1 LRTIE
6 TIDGKVMVERLDAM
20 DNAKRLYRYSS
31 ISGLPVLQYTGV
43 LEVKSRPG
51 GSTVEWRAQFRANN
65 QPELSVK
72 VMVSTLFKA
81 GLESL
86 KSRFSAAK

>member
-1 LRTIE
+1 
-6 TIDGKVMVERLDAM
+6 M
-20 DNAKRLYRYSS
+20 DNAKRLYRYSN
-31 ISGLPVLQYTGV
+31 ISGIPVSHYTGV
-43 LEVKSRPG
+43 LEVKPRPG

-86 KSRFSAAK
+86 KPRFGAAK

>member
-1 LRTIE
+1 
-6 TIDGKVMVERLDAM
+6 
-20 DNAKRLYRYSS
+20 
-31 ISGLPVLQYTGV
+31 
-43 LEVKSRPG
+43 
-51 GSTVEWRAQFRANN
+51 VEWRAQFRANN

-86 KSRFSAAK
+86 NSRFGAAK